1 MCVCV
6 CVCVFIPKSSQG
18 LLVLDVSYLG
28 KLCEEC
34 QKKIKCINNDDN
46 RSSGNKSYSLLKVSH
61 GHLILSYLI
70 SATLTAMPI
79 TAWNKKAGKREEW
92 KWSFILSRVAVANN
106 MHHNILV
113 FILYLD
119 EISYPKLF
127 YENWSVMLAD

>member
-1 MCVCV
+1 M
-6 CVCVFIPKSSQG
+6 CVFIPKSSQG

-79 TAWNKKAGKREEW
+79 SQRETKRLEKEKSGSEASFCLEW
-92 KWSFILSRVAVANN
+92 L
-106 MHHNILV
+106 
-113 FILYLD
+113 
-119 EISYPKLF
+119 
-127 YENWSVMLAD
+127 